1 MVNTQYKINNTDKVL
16 NEIRKPLNID
26 DEIIDLL
33 KQAVNADIK
42 ANMPKGEKSSG
53 DKILEL
59 AKKNRLIKDK

>member
-1 MVNTQYKINNTDKVL
+1 MGNTQYKINNTDKVL
-16 NEIRKPLNID
+16 NEIRKPLNLD
-26 DEIIDLL
+26 DDIVDVL

>member
-1 MVNTQYKINNTDKVL
+1 MDVI
-16 NEIRKPLNID
+16 
-26 DEIIDLL
+26 

>member
-1 MVNTQYKINNTDKVL
+1 MVNTQYKINNTGKVL

>member
-1 MVNTQYKINNTDKVL
+1 MENTQYKLNNTENTLGKL
-16 NEIRKPLNID
+16 KKAYELD
-26 DEIIDLL
+26 DEFIEAI
-33 KQAVNADIK
+33 KQSVVADIK